1 MSIERALE
9 TYQSHFRFEPDR
21 RFLSAF
27 RAVTLLASGQPGTA
41 EASWTGSGW
50 QIKAEGVPVAEVSAL
65 PSFDELFSALLTH
78 ARRSLM
84 TGGVTRGRPVSA
96 TQWSRDEYFPERAI
110 VALDRLGVSWSATRS
125 PEVAQRA
132 ARLLAGLAFQVEC
145 VSSLPLQEPLAARAL
160 AALAVARALDSES
173 GRSEES
179 LVSYLLGYSAHAAD
193 LARSAPPD
201 DAVAAYLLRRDD
213 VLDRLA
219 SAPDA
224 SPEVR
229 YLHVRAL
236 VRRGPAGEWR
246 QALEA
251 WRIEPSDL
259 AVVLAPVLRGSFDEE
274 RSMPPA
280 LLGMWASH
288 WLEQR
293 PPEKEWFQ
301 WVIARAGDVDAA
313 IETHA
318 NRWSG
323 PFVDREVALS
333 VYAAHYYA
341 ALRTALDF
349 QLYSRSSV
357 EGAQSVLDAI
367 PRSESARIVD
377 LRRFYATRID
387 WERGAIDDER
397 RHAILTLPGPLTDA
411 RDRAQMLGAHGES
424 SANSPDARTRNGA
437 FTMLDGLD
445 SRPEHRL
452 RAIEV
457 AGRRLRDPLRA
468 DWLEVSLARD
478 DAPRQ
483 PLTRAAIG
491 VRRARVDDVLNDIAS
506 GTLPAQDLN
515 GMARALIDRDCMEA
529 TRLKDGLANAWR
541 QPKYRH
547 WVFPVYAS
555 VLEDCTREFALV
567 EKLAREFI
575 ADPSSDAGLT
585 RPHAMAD
592 LALALRRQG
601 RAGEAW
607 ALLEPEVPGQ
617 VGSVLSQAAL
627 ALMDLG
633 RFGEAEALAL
643 EALDRYPGDHFRAYL
658 ARIRWQA
665 GRPDDA
671 ARAVTGPDAKLSAR
685 AFATQVGEQFWWAFE
700 DGSRE
705 LTLKAFD
712 VLVRHDAQRGTA
724 GRTTEIAAR
733 FEKENQHELAFEMYS
748 RLARLNSAV
757 IKDPEAVPLYEP
769 AEAVFTRDKWRAAEL
784 AGAWRNLRA
793 LRGDE
798 AARKW
803 IRELR
808 PDGYPWDLAPHL
820 FKAGAYELLWDAFPQ
835 AQPGEYVWLL
845 RATAVA
851 LRPELAKIHG
861 ATLHE
866 YFEDRAQR
874 QDHFLGRV
882 TLGLESADEL
892 LRLEL
897 GPNERCMLAFHL
909 GVAAEARGDR
919 ARALDLYE
927 VALDADTPTYN
938 AYGYSRL
945 RLDAWRKA
953 DIAFD
958 APARTPVS
966 PKVALR

>member
-1 MSIERALE
+1 M
-9 TYQSHFRFEPDR
+9 
-21 RFLSAF
+21 
-27 RAVTLLASGQPGTA
+27 
-41 EASWTGSGW
+41 
-50 QIKAEGVPVAEVSAL
+50 
-65 PSFDELFSALLTH
+65 
-78 ARRSLM
+78 
-84 TGGVTRGRPVSA
+84 SA

-132 ARLLAGLAFQVEC
+132 ARLLAGLAFQVES
-145 VSSLPLQEPLAARAL
+145 VTSLPLQEPLAARAL

-173 GRSEES
+173 ARSEES
-179 LVSYLLGYSAHAAD
+179 LISYLLGYSAHAAD

-224 SPEVR
+224 PPEVR

-246 QALEA
+246 KALEA
-251 WRIEPSDL
+251 WRIEPADL
-259 AVVLAPVLRGSFDEE
+259 PIVLAPVLRGGFDEQ

-280 LLGMWASH
+280 LLGMWASV
-288 WLEQR
+288 WLEKQ

-301 WVIARAGDVDAA
+301 WVMARTGDVDTA

-318 NRWSG
+318 SRWSG
-323 PFVDREVALS
+323 PFVDRDVVLS
-333 VYAAHYYA
+333 VYGAHYYA
-341 ALRTALDF
+341 AVRTALDF
-349 QLYSRSSV
+349 QLFMRSSV
-357 EGAQSVLDAI
+357 DGAQRVLDAI
-367 PRSESARIVD
+367 PRSESPRIID

-387 WERGAIDDER
+387 WERGPIDDER
-397 RHAILTLPGPLTDA
+397 RDAILTVPGPLTDA
-411 RDRAQMLGAHGES
+411 KDRDQMLGAHGGS
-424 SANSPDARTRNGA
+424 SANSPDAKTRSGA
-437 FTMLDGLD
+437 FAMLDGLD
-445 SRPEHRL
+445 SRPQHRL
-452 RAIEV
+452 LAV
-457 AGRRLRDPLRA
+457 DATGRRLRDQMRA

-478 DAPRQ
+478 DAPMQ
-483 PLTRAAIG
+483 PLTRAAVG
-491 VRRARVDDVLNDIAS
+491 VRRARVDDVLTDIAS

-529 TRLKDGLANAWR
+529 ARLKDGLANAWR
-541 QPKYRH
+541 QPAHRP
-547 WVFPVYAS
+547 WVFPVYKA
-555 VLEDCTREFALV
+555 VLEKCTREFPLV

-575 ADPSSDAGLT
+575 ADPSSEAGLA
-585 RPHAMAD
+585 RSHAMSD
-592 LALALRRQG
+592 LAWALRRQD
-601 RAGEAW
+601 RAAEAW

-633 RFGEAEALAL
+633 RFGEAEAIALAG
-643 EALDRYPGDHFRAYL
+643 LDRYPGDYFRAYL
-658 ARIRWQA
+658 ARIRWEA

-671 ARAVTGPDAKLSAR
+671 ARAVTGPDAKLSAHE
-685 AFATQVGEQFWWAFE
+685 FATLVGDQFWWAFE

-705 LTLKAFD
+705 RTLEAFD
-712 VLVRHDAQRGTA
+712 VLVRQDARRGTA

-733 FEKENQHELAFEMYS
+733 FEKEKQHELAFEMYS
-748 RLARLNSAV
+748 RLARLNTAV

-769 AEAVFTRDKWRAAEL
+769 AESVFSKDKWRAAEL

-793 LRGDE
+793 LQGDE

-803 IRELR
+803 IRDLR
-808 PDGYPWDLAPHL
+808 PDGYPWDLGPH
-820 FKAGAYELLWDAFPQ
+820 FFDAGAYELLWDAFPQ

-861 ATLHE
+861 ATLRE
-866 YFEDRAQR
+866 YFEDSKPR
-874 QDHFLGRV
+874 QDYFLGRV
-882 TLGLESADEL
+882 TLGLESSDEL

-909 GVAAEARGDR
+909 GVAAEARGDQ
-919 ARALDLYE
+919 ALALDLYE

-938 AYGYSRL
+938 AYGYARL
-945 RLDAWRKA
+945 RLDAWREA
-953 DIAFD
+953 DVAFD
-958 APARTPVS
+958 PPGQSPVS